1 MMQHLFQPKFTS
13 EAFNQLVVEALD
25 GLPAELIQYFDNV
38 EVVVSDLPTHAQ
50 LQSVGLTGPYSL
62 LGLYEGIPLTRRTR
76 GYNMV
81 LPDKIT
87 IFRLPIERICS
98 TSEAVIEQVRHT
110 VVHELAH
117 HFGISDER
125 LKELGAY

>member
-1 MMQHLFQPKFTS
+1 MVNPVFQPRFTP
-13 EAFNQLVVEALD
+13 EEFNQLVVEALD
-25 GLPAELIQYFDNV
+25 GLPVELSQFFDNV
-38 EVVVSDLPTHAQ
+38 EVVVSDLPTRTQ
-50 LQSVGLTGPYSL
+50 LQSVSLTNPYSL
-62 LGLYEGIPLTRRTR
+62 LGLYEGIPLTRRTS

-87 IFRLPIERICS
+87 IFRLSIERICRS
-98 TSEAVIEQVRHT
+98 PEAVVDQVRHT